1 MTINLNTLKDTKIYF
16 FITLLTFVIY
26 GNSINN
32 EYAIDDNI
40 VVDGNVMVANG
51 LKAIPKIFKT
61 RYATGKQEY
70 EYRPI
75 VTASFAVE
83 KQFFSKLPASQ
94 TIKEKKRKDKL
105 TQANISH
112 FINVLLYALTCILLY
127 KLLLTIFKEYN
138 ILLPLLATLLFLV
151 HPLHTEV
158 VSNIKSRDEL
168 FVLLGI
174 ILALTWFIKFAELN
188 QYKYLVFAFIAI
200 LFALYSK
207 RNAIMIFGLAP
218 IVLYYVKADYKKI
231 GIVLFSMLLVF
242 IVSILIK
249 RGLLT
254 GKPNR
259 NLLFFENPLFYQGS
273 LLDRIMVGLYCSW
286 FYLEMLFF
294 PLNMSFYYGYNQIPM
309 ADFSYWQVWAAI
321 LLFVP
326 LGIYGFIQFIKRNPL
341 GLGVLIWLGVML
353 GVINVF
359 FPIVGIAADR
369 YTYAF
374 SIGFCIV
381 VAYLLIHFF
390 KLEIAEQNIKVK
402 LPSTM
407 IVLVMIVSII
417 YSGRTIAR
425 NSDWHDYMTL
435 YTTDIEHLT
444 ESAKAHALLA
454 NTLYPM
460 VIKEVQQNP
469 QSPQAAKDVK
479 KLIYH
484 FKESIRIDST
494 YSTSWNNLGSV
505 YVNYVRD
512 YNQAIYSCK
521 KAIEYNPD
529 YLEAHFNV
537 AYSYSILNNY
547 DSAIHYA
554 KRVIEID
561 PNYLKIYEFYNNL
574 VTKSNKVDEGI
585 LLLISLAEK
594 SSSPKN
600 IYVSIANLYSIDAK
614 GDYSKSIE
622 FFEKAY
628 QLDNT
633 DKLLCNHL
641 AKLHQMMGNQQKFSE
656 YTIKCAS

>member
-1 MTINLNTLKDTKIYF
+1 MNISLTQFKNTKIYF

-40 VVDGNVMVANG
+40 VVEGNQLVAKG
-51 LKAIPKIFKT
+51 FKALPEIFKS
-61 RYATGKQEY
+61 RYSSDKKQEY
-70 EYRPI
+70 EYRPTVI
-75 VTASFAVE
+75 ASFAIE

-138 ILLPLLATLLFLV
+138 ILLPLLTTLLFLV

-158 VSNIKSRDEL
+158 VANIKSRDEL
-168 FVLLGI
+168 FMLLGI
-174 ILALTWFIKFAELN
+174 ILALIWFIKFAELN
-188 QYKYLVFAFIAI
+188 QYKYLAFAFIAI

-231 GIVLFSMLLVF
+231 GIVFFSMVLVF

-249 RGLLT
+249 KGLLT
-254 GKPNR
+254 GKSTR

-273 LLDRIMVGLYCSW
+273 LLDRITVALYCSW
-286 FYLEMLFF
+286 FYLEMLIF
-294 PLNMSFYYGYNQIPM
+294 PINMSFYYGYNQIPM

-321 LLFVP
+321 LFFVP
-326 LGIYGFIQFIKRNPL
+326 LGVYGFIQFIKRNPL
-341 GLGVLIWLGVML
+341 GLGILIWLGVML

-374 SIGFCIV
+374 SLGFCIV
-381 VAYLLIHFF
+381 VAYLLVKYF
-390 KLEIAEQNIKVK
+390 KVEIFEQNIKIK

-407 IVLVMIVSII
+407 IILVMIISIV

-460 VIKEVQQNP
+460 VVREVQLNP
-469 QSPQAAKDVK
+469 QSQQAANDVK

-484 FKESIRIDST
+484 FNEALRIDST
-494 YSTSWNNLGSV
+494 YATTWNNLGSV
-505 YVNYVRD
+505 YVNYIRD
-512 YNQAIYSCK
+512 FNQAITYCK
-521 KAIEYNPD
+521 QAIKYNPN

-537 AYSYSILNNY
+537 TYSYIQLNNV
-547 DSAIHYA
+547 DSAYQYA
-554 KRVIEID
+554 LRVVEID
-561 PNYLKIYEFYNNL
+561 PDYVKIYELFNNFL
-574 VTKSNKVDEGI
+574 IKNNKIEEGI
-585 LLLISLAEK
+585 NDLIALSKVAERK
-594 SSSPKN
+594 KN
-600 IYVSIANLYSIDAK
+600 IYVSIANLYSVNAN
-614 GDYSKSIE
+614 GNYTNSIE
-622 FFEKAY
+622 YFEKAY
-628 QLDNT
+628 QEDPS
-633 DKLLCNHL
+633 DKVLCKHL
-641 AKLHQMMGNQQKFSE
+641 ANLYKLTGNQKANE
-656 YTIKCAS
+656 YLMKCK